1 MSTLQTTT
9 SSSRPSAQVGDTY
22 FETDTKDII
31 VYDGSNW
38 RVYNPD
44 TVTGWSGTNNYSLN
58 FDGTDDY
65 LTAASI
71 VTPTAQQG
79 TISAWVKSTTSN
91 FGPIFNISSNT
102 DTHTGYWMGLQFS
115 GIDAGKLEFGLR
127 PNASDFIYYRSSNTY
142 NDGNWHHVA
151 VTSNESSY
159 KLFIDGAEDTG
170 AATSGSSPSNVV
182 GGWIDDMAVKNSCN
196 IGAQRRNA
204 DKNNHYFNGNIDE
217 LAIWDSALTADQIDN
232 IYHGLSSTATQ
243 FDRDAVTAGDEAPG
257 NLMSFSPK
265 AWWSMGDGVEANS
278 GPTIYDMSSFSNDM
292 TIVNAASGTNT
303 AGAAYQLDTP

>member
-44 TVTGWSGTNNYSLN
+44 AVTGWSGTNNYSLN
-58 FDGTDDY
+58 FDGADDY

-79 TISAWVKSTTSN
+79 TISAWVKSTTSS

-102 DTHTGYWMGLQFS
+102 ALDTGYWMGLQFS
-115 GIDAGKLEFGLR
+115 GGSPGRLEFGLR
-127 PNASDFIYYRSSNTY
+127 PNAGDYIFYTSSNTY

-151 VTSNESSY
+151 VTSNGSSY

-170 AATSGSSPSNVV
+170 AATSGTNNSNVV

-204 DKNNHYFNGNIDE
+204 DNNNGYFNGNIDE
-217 LAIWDSALTADQIDN
+217 LAIWDSALTAAQIDN
-232 IYHGLSSTATQ
+232 IYKGESNGGSGGTNGT
-243 FDRDAVTAGDEAPG
+243 PG

-265 AWWSMGDGVEANS
+265 AWWRMGDGVEANS
-278 GPTIYDMSSFSNDM
+278 GTTIYDMSSFSNDM
-292 TIVNAASGTNT
+292 TIFNAASGTNT
-303 AGAAYQLDTP
+303 AGAVYQADTP